1 MSDSVRYFGGGKVQF
16 FSKLFELKKEIDQFY
31 KAELDRFEIT
41 DTQFFLLNYIDSV
54 ELASPT
60 KLSGI
65 FNIST
70 PAISRLSRELE
81 NKRLVERF
89 RATGTQADYRLVF
102 IRLTPAGRDK
112 LAAVNQA
119 LEELI
124 NTTEEDAMVHKL
136 DASRALINTIQLG

>member
-1 MSDSVRYFGGGKVQF
+1 MQF

-31 KAELDRFEIT
+31 KSELDRFENT
-41 DTQFFLLNYIDSV
+41 DTQFFLLTYIDSV

-119 LEELI
+119 LGKLI
-124 NTTEEDAMVHKL
+124 NATEEDAMVHKL
-136 DASRALINTIQLG
+136 DDSRALINTIQLG

>member
-1 MSDSVRYFGGGKVQF
+1 MQF

-31 KAELDRFEIT
+31 KSELEYFGIT
-41 DTQFFLLNYIDSV
+41 DTQFFLLTYIDSV

-60 KLSGI
+60 KLSNT

-81 NKRLVERF
+81 NKLLIERF
-89 RATGTQADYRLVF
+89 RATGMQADYRLVF

-112 LAAVNQA
+112 LITVNQA
-119 LEELI
+119 LEDLI
-124 NTTEEDAMVHKL
+124 NEKEEDEMIHKL
-136 DASRALINTIQLG
+136 DASRALINTLQRNSRINEE

>member
-1 MSDSVRYFGGGKVQF
+1 MSNSVRSFGGGKVQF
-16 FSKLFELKKEIDQFY
+16 FSRLFELKKEIEQFY
-31 KAELDRFEIT
+31 KSELECFEIT
-41 DTQFFLLNYIDSV
+41 DTQFFLLTYIDSMD
-54 ELASPT
+54 LATPT

-89 RATGTQADYRLVF
+89 RATGAEADYRLVY

-112 LAAVNQA
+112 LATVNQA
-119 LEELI
+119 LENLI
-124 NTTEEDAMVHKL
+124 STTEEKAMVHKL
-136 DASRALINTIQLG
+136 DDSRALINTIQLR

>member
-1 MSDSVRYFGGGKVQF
+1 MDNSVRYFGGGKVQF

-31 KAELDRFEIT
+31 KSELDRFEIT
-41 DTQFFLLNYIDSV
+41 DTQFFLLTYIDSV

-119 LEELI
+119 LEDLI